1 MIANQKMVLEFME
14 KYGLAIDRD
23 WNTRFVRARLIV
35 EEVGELFIAVQ
46 ENNREQIIDACAD
59 LEYVTCGA
67 ALLYDIEV
75 GNPIPMVGHDSF
87 DLSQRAVKGVS
98 HLVTGIF
105 QDYEWIVYEGLF
117 DVRTAV
123 YSIAEYNSFN
133 LNEALRRVHA
143 SNMTKGQDTGH
154 GKLLKGPGWV
164 PPDFT
169 GL

>member
-1 MIANQKMVLEFME
+1 MHQNQKMVLEFMQ
-14 KYGLAIDRD
+14 KYGLALDRD

-35 EEVGELFIAVQ
+35 EEAAELFIAVQ
-46 ENNREQIIDACAD
+46 ENNRVLTIDACAD

-67 ALLYDIEV
+67 ALLYDLEV
-75 GNPIPMVGHDSF
+75 ENPIPIVGLDSF
-87 DLSQRAVKGVS
+87 DLAQRTVFGVS
-98 HLVTGIF
+98 NLVSAIF
-105 QDYEWIVYEGLF
+105 QDYDKLVKDGLLEA
-117 DVRTAV
+117 RTGI
-123 YSIAEYNSFN
+123 YSIAEYDAFD
-133 LNEALRRVHA
+133 LNEAFRRVHA